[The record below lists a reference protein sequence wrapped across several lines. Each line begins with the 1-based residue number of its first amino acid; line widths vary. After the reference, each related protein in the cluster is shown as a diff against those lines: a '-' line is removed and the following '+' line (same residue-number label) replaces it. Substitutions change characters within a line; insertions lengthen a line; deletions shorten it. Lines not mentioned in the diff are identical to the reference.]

1 MRVTGDG
8 RDEEDRASERAAAT
22 SGGVPLRGLTES
34 VYPTPLRSWPDGAL
48 LMASDK
54 PRWTEPPPR
63 NPLAPSVRALRSDV
77 TLDRVLGLGGFDLD
91 RIKRWSPTS

>member
-1 MRVTGDG
+1 MDARHVSAQLHGSHETVEQVAFADPIVLNKTNLVDEAALQLVTH
-8 RDEEDRASERAAAT
+8 A
-22 SGGVPLRGLTES
+22 LR
-34 VYPTPLRSWPDGAL
+34 RI
-48 LMASDK
+48 
-54 PRWTEPPPR
+54 